1 MVKDTFSFRNKQKKP
16 WFTETVRR
24 IVIWDIVIFF
34 LLFVISNI
42 FTIAITNKI
51 LDDNLDN
58 EIKRKVDILDDLFV
72 FEGDSIKFI
81 GLGEINEPAFVSMSP
96 NSLFLQVYD
105 RKGNLFLKSENIKS
119 LGLIPFDLKNHG
131 TEFEFENE
139 TFNNRQMRVGYAQV
153 RDKEHEIKAYIQ
165 LAAFETEN
173 HFIMNEIV
181 VFNILLLPVILFLIV
196 VVSIFLAKK
205 SYAPLNK
212 IIAIA
217 ENTTANNLNTKIEY
231 KADPNDELG
240 RLRDTLNH
248 LFMRLQEQV
257 NQISQ
262 FTDNASHQLM
272 NPLTALKTELEYILK
287 RSRTQE
293 EYKESLTVLNSQ
305 TDKMINIVKSLLT
318 IAKYSGNPELYKNV
332 FKIKPVIDEIIKP
345 LFKNNNNIIY
355 EIEDD
360 LYLRGSQEGFRIIL
374 ENLIDNAVKYTPENG
389 SVQLKISKLSD
400 QTEII
405 VTDNGIGI
413 MEEEKE
419 KIFERFYRS
428 LNTKQNVN
436 GYGLGLCLVKTITL
450 AMNGSIKIEN
460 NIPTGT
466 KFIIRFPAMSME

>member
-16 WFTETVRR
+16 WFTETVKR

-81 GLGEINEPAFVSMSP
+81 GLSEINEPAFVSMSP

-105 RKGNLFLKSENIKS
+105 RKGKLFLKSENIKS
-119 LGLIPFDLKNHG
+119 LGVIPFDLKSHG
-131 TEFEFENE
+131 TGFEFENV
-139 TFNNRQMRVGYAQV
+139 TFYNRQMRVGYAQV

-165 LAAFETEN
+165 IAAFETEN

-248 LFMRLQEQV
+248 LFMRLQEHV

-272 NPLTALKTELEYILK
+272 TPLTVAKTELEYILK
-287 RSRTQE
+287 RNRDSK
-293 EYKESLTVLNSQ
+293 EYKESLIVLNSQ

-332 FKIKPVIDEIIKP
+332 FKITPVINDIIKP
-345 LFKNNNNIIY
+345 LFKNKNIIY
-355 EIEDD
+355 NIEDD
-360 LYLRGSQEGFRIIL
+360 LYLRGSLEGFQIIL
-374 ENLIDNAVKYTPENG
+374 ENLIDNAVKYSPD
-389 SVQLKISKLSD
+389 SAIVFVKIFESNESL
-400 QTEII
+400 EII
-405 VTDNGIGI
+405 VEDNGIGI
-413 MEEEKE
+413 KDEEKE

-428 LNTKQNVN
+428 LNAKQNVN
-436 GYGLGLCLVKTITL
+436 GYGLGLSLVKTITI

-460 NIPTGT
+460 NIPDGT